1 MRAHAPKTVVNLTRE
16 SIVCEHAT
24 IADQPLTRMRGL
36 LGRRALP
43 SGEGLLLRPAPSI
56 HTAFMRFPI
65 DVVLLDGDLR
75 VVKLVPRLKP
85 WRTVSARSA
94 RAVLELASGECA
106 RRELGL
112 ADRLALVE
120 PARAPGRAD
129 QAPGRAGQAPDP
141 SDQSPRNADQISG
154 SARVLLAANDR
165 RFRAVAS
172 ALLTRRG
179 YSVTLADGREEL
191 TELAWREGAD
201 VVVIDATG
209 SLTALAQ
216 QVARLETLRPPV
228 GVVAVSG
235 EPMEG
240 LAALPVISKWNS
252 FEALFA
258 AIEKARATK
267 GESGVASGRR

>member
-16 SIVCEHAT
+16 SVVCEQAT

-65 DVVLLDGDLR
+65 DVVFLDGDLR
-75 VVKLVPRLKP
+75 VVKLVPRLNP

-94 RAVLELASGECA
+94 KSVLELTSGECA

-120 PARAPGRAD
+120 PARAPNPAD
-129 QAPGRAGQAPDP
+129 QAPDPSDQAPDP

-154 SARVLLAANDR
+154 SARVLLVSNDR

-179 YSVTLADGREEL
+179 YSVELADRREDL

-216 QVARLETLRPPV
+216 QLARLETLRPPV

-235 EPMEG
+235 EPVVG

-258 AIEKARATK
+258 AIEKARANR
-267 GESGVASGRR
+267 GASGVE

>member
-16 SIVCEHAT
+16 SVVCEQAT

-65 DVVLLDGDLR
+65 DVVFLDGDLR
-75 VVKLVPRLKP
+75 VVKLVPRLNP

-94 RAVLELASGECA
+94 KSVLELTSGECA

-120 PARAPGRAD
+120 PARAPNPAD
-129 QAPGRAGQAPDP
+129 QAPDP
-141 SDQSPRNADQISG
+141 SDQSPRNAEQISG
-154 SARVLLAANDR
+154 SARVLLVSNDR

-179 YSVTLADGREEL
+179 YSVALADRREDL

-216 QVARLETLRPPV
+216 QLARLETLRPPV

-235 EPMEG
+235 EPVVW

-258 AIEKARATK
+258 AIEKARANR
-267 GESGVASGRR
+267 GASGVASGRR